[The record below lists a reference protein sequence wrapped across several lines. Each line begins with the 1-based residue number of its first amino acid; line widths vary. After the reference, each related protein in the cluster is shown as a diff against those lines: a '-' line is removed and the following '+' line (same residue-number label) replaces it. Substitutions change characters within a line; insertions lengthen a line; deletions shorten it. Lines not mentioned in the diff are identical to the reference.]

1 MYRNFKIVPN
11 IIFGRGPSTSSATSS
26 NPGGSRPGAHGLR
39 ARRRAPRPG
48 AGRPAAAEQG
58 DLLLPVSLV
67 DEPKTS
73 YIDQL
78 VARIRTE
85 RSVLPDGII
94 GLGGGG
100 AMDIAKAISLL
111 LTNPGSAADYQ
122 GWDLIKNPPCTTR
135 PCPPWPAPARR
146 SRAPPCSPGR
156 RRSSASTPTTP
167 CSTSPA
173 RPGTAR
179 RRAQG
184 PVVLHRHGLATSMT
198 SRA

>member
-11 IIFGRGPSTSSATSS
+11 IIFGRGSFNQLGDILKPRRVT
-26 NPGGSRPGAHGLR
+26 PGAPMIFVLDDVHLGRELE
-39 ARRRAPRPG
+39 RRLPL
-48 AGRPAAAEQG
+48 EKG

-122 GWDLIKNPPCTTR
+122 GWDLIKNP
-135 PCPPWPAPARR
+135 A
-146 SRAPPCSPGR
+146 
-156 RRSSASTPTTP
+156 
-167 CSTSPA
+167 
-173 RPGTAR
+173 
-179 RRAQG
+179 
-184 PVVLHRHGLATSMT
+184 V
-198 SRA
+198 